1 MPGAHVGAAAR
12 LSQFR
17 DGSGDFL
24 WHRNS
29 WAPYSGLHLKA
40 SIRSPFLDRA
50 QSAFPRRNWRRASER
65 ELSRWT
71 STKSVCSAK
80 TLGADVLVNV
90 NATANVVEAIR
101 DVTHGLGADLA
112 LDASGAASA
121 RRIAEILHRAT
132 AEILRN

>member
-1 MPGAHVGAAAR
+1 MAPEQLG
-12 LSQFR
+12 
-17 DGSGDFL
+17 
-24 WHRNS
+24 
-29 WAPYSGLHLKA
+29 APYSGLHLKA
-40 SIRSPFLDRA
+40 SIRSPFSDRA

-65 ELSRWT
+65 ESSRWT

-121 RRIAEILHRAT
+121 RRIAKFLIEQPLKFSAT
-132 AEILRN
+132 DSLA